1 MQINLSD
8 EMIITLET
16 LVTVLPAEKRSIM
29 EVEAVEMIEEMAID
43 IHRSTRRW
51 KAVVKQI
58 ADTNCG
64 L

>member
-1 MQINLSD
+1 MTINLSD

-16 LVTVLPAEKRSIM
+16 LVSVLPVEKRSIM

-51 KAVVKQI
+51 EAVVKQI
-58 ADTNCG
+58 ADINCG